1 LPDFLGTIYQH
12 GGKCT
17 KLPQNRPNVHKIYQ
31 NLPLQGP
38 PKFAQI
44 RILGLKKVPSGNP
57 VSGARTFGSLEMN
70 ATKFFLAKK
79 RSQKKV
85 RKKSEKSQEQ
95 LPNVFASA
103 IAQCKRNVLLHPT
116 LQFGCRKKNCQII
129 ILFNANLF

>member
-85 RKKSEKSQEQ
+85 RKKSGATSQCFCISNRSVQTQRPAASNVAVWLQEKKLSDYHS
-95 LPNVFASA
+95 F
-103 IAQCKRNVLLHPT
+103 
-116 LQFGCRKKNCQII
+116 
-129 ILFNANLF
+129 